1 MKLEPLYRV
10 RFRYPEGWS
19 VALGAGGSLEGQHFF
34 LAEGRCTGRV
44 AGRLRGANHPH
55 RRSDGTFEPDFQG
68 VITTDEGAVIY
79 FDYRGYGRTH
89 PPGRRQIVA
98 TATHLTEH
106 DRYRWLNEGVAVGV
120 GEVRTLS
127 EGVTEL
133 VIEWKEL
140 VWEPPAE
147 DP

>member
-1 MKLEPLYRV
+1 MKLEPLY
-10 RFRYPEGWS
+10 
-19 VALGAGGSLEGQHFF
+19 
-34 LAEGRCTGRV
+34 
-44 AGRLRGANHPH
+44 
-55 RRSDGTFEPDFQG
+55 
-68 VITTDEGAVIY
+68 
-79 FDYRGYGRTH
+79 
-89 PPGRRQIVA
+89 
-98 TATHLTEH
+98 EH
-106 DRYRWLNEGVAVGV
+106 DRYRCLNEGVAVGA